1 MLKGRSCIKRV
12 LCRGEAADA
21 EGVGQACSAGLPL
34 ARFAGKRG
42 FAAPD
47 KQQFS

>member
-1 MLKGRSCIKRV
+1 MLKGRWCIKRV

-21 EGVGQACSAGLPL
+21 EGVGQPAFGRLPL